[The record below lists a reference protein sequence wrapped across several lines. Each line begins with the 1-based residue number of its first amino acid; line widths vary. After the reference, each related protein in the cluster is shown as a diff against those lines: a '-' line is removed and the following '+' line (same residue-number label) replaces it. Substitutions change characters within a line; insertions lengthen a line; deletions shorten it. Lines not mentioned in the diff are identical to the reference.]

1 VEIIAGVD
9 EAGRGPL
16 AGPVVA
22 AAVVLP
28 EDHDISGLR
37 DSKRLTPRRREQLFH
52 EIYDKA
58 KAVSVG
64 VVDVLT
70 IDRLNILQATYKA
83 MQMAL
88 GRLYPSPTRALIDGR
103 PLPSQVIPNKGIVK
117 GDDQI
122 PSIMAAS
129 IIAKVTRDR
138 MMEQYDLI
146 FPGYGFAKHK
156 GYGTAE
162 HMQALKELKACLI
175 HRRSFHPVPQH
186 LPTLS
191 WLRRNRRVGSWG
203 EQLAALKLLE
213 QGYSIRAMNVVCG
226 PHGELDIIADNEQE
240 LVFVE
245 VKTATREQMGVPE
258 LKVDDVK
265 RRRWKHAIQYYLTE
279 QPTQKDIRMDVFS
292 IILGK
297 GRPRIK
303 HYRGVR
309 WDE

>member
-1 VEIIAGVD
+1 VEIVAGVD

-28 EDHDISGLR
+28 ENHGLSGLR
-37 DSKRLTPRRREQLFH
+37 DSKRLTPRRRAQLFP
-52 EIYDKA
+52 EIHA
-58 KAVSVG
+58 KARAIGVG
-64 VVDVLT
+64 VVAVPE
-70 IDRLNILQATYKA
+70 IDHLNILRATYKA

-88 GRLYPSPTRALIDGR
+88 GRLYPRPTRALIDGR

-129 IIAKVTRDR
+129 IVAKVTRDR

-175 HRRSFHPVPQH
+175 HRRSFHPVSHH
-186 LPTLS
+186 LPTIS
-191 WLRRNRRVGSWG
+191 WLQRHRRIGSWG
-203 EQLAALKLLE
+203 EQLAALKLLD
-213 QGYSIRAMNVVCG
+213 QGYSIRAMNVICT
-226 PHGELDIIADNEQE
+226 PHGELDLVAENEQE

-258 LKVDDVK
+258 LKVDKVK
-265 RRRWKHAIQYYLTE
+265 RHRWKHAIQFYLTE
-279 QPTQKDIRMDVFS
+279 HPTQKDIRMDVFS

-297 GRPRIK
+297 GKPRLK
-303 HYRGVR
+303 HYPGIR
-309 WDE
+309 

>member
-1 VEIIAGVD
+1 MAIIAGVD

-28 EDHDISGLR
+28 ENHGLSGLR
-37 DSKRLTPRRREQLFH
+37 DSKRLTPRQRAHLFD
-52 EIYDKA
+52 EIYA
-58 KAVSVG
+58 AARAIGVG
-64 VVDVLT
+64 VVDVLE
-70 IDRLNILQATYKA
+70 IDQLNILRATFKA

-88 GRLYPSPTRALIDGR
+88 GRLYPRPTLALIDGR

-129 IIAKVTRDR
+129 IVAKVTRDR
-138 MMEQYDLI
+138 MMEQYDRI

-156 GYGTAE
+156 GYGTPE

-186 LPTLS
+186 LPTIT
-191 WLRRNRRVGSWG
+191 WLRQNKRVGTWG

-226 PHGELDIIADNEQE
+226 VHGELDIVAENEKE

-245 VKTATREQMGVPE
+245 VKTVTREQMGVPE
-258 LKVDDVK
+258 LKVDNVK
-265 RRRWKHAIQYYLTE
+265 RQRWKHAIQHYLTE
-279 QPTQKDIRMDVFS
+279 QPTEKDLRMDVFS
-292 IILGK
+292 IVLGK
-297 GRPRIK
+297 GKPRVK
-303 HYRGVR
+303 HYTGVR